1 MKILNKSYNHDLS
14 IGLQK
19 CCQLCGSSNLNLI
32 IDLGHTPPCD
42 SLLTKEQLNHPEKH
56 YPLRLFKCDDC
67 DLVQIDYVVDPK
79 VVFHNEYPYLG
90 GITETLANNLKNG
103 AKSFVKS
110 LNLPKDGL
118 AVDLG
123 SNDGTFLSGF
133 KEEGLSV
140 LGVEPTD
147 IAKLASKNG
156 INTIQEFFTEKVA
169 TEIVKK
175 HGKASILTAANMFAH
190 VASLR
195 DLMKGAEVLLDDGS
209 YFITESHYLLEIQNR
224 LQFDSIYHEH
234 LKSYS
239 LKDLVF
245 LFDCYDFTLVD
256 AERIPNYGGSIRG
269 YAQKGKNGSQ
279 TKRLQELLLKEE
291 EANLYDNSTWEN
303 FTKRV
308 YKARNDCRYLITDI
322 LNEGKSICG
331 IGCPGRASTLLSFYG
346 LTSNEIPYIA
356 EQSNCLKV
364 GLFCAGQHIPV
375 LDEQKMF
382 DEQPE
387 YALMLSWHY
396 SEQIIKNLRKKG
408 LKSKIIIPLPE
419 LKVID

>member
-1 MKILNKSYNHDLS
+1 MAKSPQHDLS

-19 CCQLCGSSNLNLI
+19 KCQLCGSSKLSLI

-42 SLLTKEQLNHPEKH
+42 SLLTKEQLDESEKH

-79 VVFHNEYPYLG
+79 IVFHNEYPYLG
-90 GITETLANNLKNG
+90 GITKTLANNLKNG
-103 AKSFVKS
+103 AKKFVKD
-110 LNLPKDGL
+110 LNLPKNGL

-123 SNDGTFLSGF
+123 SNDGTFLKGF

-147 IAKLASKNG
+147 IAKIANSNG
-156 INTIQEFFTEKVA
+156 VNSIQEFFTEKVA
-169 TEIVKK
+169 KEIVKK

-190 VASLR
+190 VAALG
-195 DLMKGAEVLLDDGS
+195 DLMRGAEVLLEDGS
-209 YFITESHYLLEIQNR
+209 YFITESHYLLDIQET

-239 LKDLVF
+239 LKDLIF
-245 LFDCYDFTLVD
+245 LFDSYDFTLVD

-269 YAQKGKNGSQ
+269 YAQKGKNRNRSQ
-279 TKRLQELLLKEE
+279 RLQKLLLNEQ
-291 EANLYDNSTWEN
+291 EANLYNIKTWNEFN
-303 FTKRV
+303 KKVF
-308 YKARNDCRYLITDI
+308 KARSDCKYLISTI
-322 LNEGKSICG
+322 LNEGKTICG
-331 IGCPGRASTLLSFYG
+331 IGCPGRSSTLLSFYG

-356 EQSNCLKV
+356 EQPTCLKV
-364 GLFCAGQHIPV
+364 GLYCAGQHIPV
-375 LDEQKMF
+375 LDEEKMF
-382 DEQPE
+382 DEQPD

-396 SEQIIKNLRKKG
+396 SEQIIENLRKKG
-408 LKSKIIIPLPE
+408 LKSKIIIPLPN
-419 LKVID
+419 VRIID

>member
-1 MKILNKSYNHDLS
+1 MANQHDLS

-19 CCQLCGSSNLNLI
+19 SCQLCGSINLSPI

-42 SLLTKEQLNHPEKH
+42 SLLTEAQLKEPETH
-56 YPLRLFKCDDC
+56 YPLRLNKCDKC

-79 VVFHNEYPYLG
+79 IVFHNEYPYLG

-103 AKSFVKS
+103 AKKFVKD
-110 LNLPKDGL
+110 LNLPKNGL

-123 SNDGTFLSGF
+123 SNDGTFLKGF

-147 IAKLASKNG
+147 IAKLATSNG
-156 INTIQEFFTEKVA
+156 INSVQKFFTEEVA
-169 TEIVKK
+169 KDIVKE

-190 VASLR
+190 VASLG
-195 DLMKGAEVLLDDGS
+195 DLMHGAEVLLEEGS
-209 YFITESHYLLEIQNR
+209 FFVTESHYLLDIQDT

-239 LKDLVF
+239 LKDLIF

-269 YAQKGKNGSQ
+269 YAQKGKNGQQSQ
-279 TKRLQELLLKEE
+279 RLKDLLLKEQ
-291 EANLYDNSTWEN
+291 EAKLYDIATWEEFN
-303 FTKRV
+303 ERV
-308 YKARNDCRYLITDI
+308 FKVRADCRHLISNI
-322 LNEGKSICG
+322 LHEGKTICG
-331 IGCPGRASTLLSFYG
+331 IGCPGRSSTLLSFYG
-346 LTSNEIPYIA
+346 LTNNEIPYIA
-356 EQSNCLKV
+356 EQSSCLKV
-364 GLFCAGQHIPV
+364 GLYCAGQHIPV
-375 LDEQKMF
+375 VDEQRMF

>member
-1 MKILNKSYNHDLS
+1 MTQPYKHDLE
-14 IGLQK
+14 IGLQT
-19 CCQLCGSSNLNLI
+19 CCQLCNSNNLSLI

-42 SLLTKEQLNHPEKH
+42 SLLTKEQLNHPELH
-56 YPLRLFKCDDC
+56 YPLRLFKCNDC
-67 DLVQIDYVVDPK
+67 DLVQIDYVIDPK

-103 AKSFVKS
+103 AKKFVKD
-110 LNLPKDGL
+110 LNLPSDGL

-133 KEEGLSV
+133 KEEGLKV

-147 IAKLASKNG
+147 IAKLASSKG
-156 INTIQEFFTEKVA
+156 INSVQEFFTEEVA
-169 TEIVKK
+169 EDIVKN
-175 HGKASILTAANMFAH
+175 HGKACILTAANMFAH
-190 VASLR
+190 VASLG
-195 DLMKGAEVLLDDGS
+195 DLMRGAEVLLEEGS
-209 YFITESHYLLEIQNR
+209 YFITESHYLLDIQDT

-256 AERIPNYGGSIRG
+256 AERIPNYGGSIRA
-269 YAQKGKNGSQ
+269 YAQKGKKGEQSE
-279 TKRLQELLLKEE
+279 RLKQLLENEKQAGLYEL
-291 EANLYDNSTWEN
+291 STWQN

-308 YKARNDCRYLITDI
+308 EKARSDCRFLITNI
-322 LNEGKSICG
+322 LNEEQTICG
-331 IGCPGRASTLLSFYG
+331 IGCPGRSSTLLSYYG

-356 EQSNCLKV
+356 EQANCLKV
-364 GLFCAGQHIPV
+364 GLYCAGQHIPV
-375 LDEQKMF
+375 IDEQKMF
-382 DEQPE
+382 DEQPD

-408 LKSKIIIPLPE
+408 LKSKIIVPLPE

>member
-1 MKILNKSYNHDLS
+1 MSQSFKHDLS

-19 CCQLCGSSNLNLI
+19 SCQLCGSSSLNPI

-42 SLLTKEQLNHPEKH
+42 SLLTKKQLDEPETH
-56 YPLRLFKCDDC
+56 YPLRLFKCNDC

-79 VVFHNEYPYLG
+79 IVFHNEYPYLG
-90 GITETLANNLKNG
+90 GITKTLANNLKNG
-103 AKSFVKS
+103 AKKFVKD
-110 LNLPKDGL
+110 LNLPKDSL

-123 SNDGTFLSGF
+123 SNDGTFLKGF
-133 KEEGLSV
+133 KEEGMEV

-147 IAKLASKNG
+147 ISKLASSNG
-156 INTIQEFFTEKVA
+156 VNSIQEFFTEDVA
-169 TEIVKK
+169 KKIVNEY
-175 HGKASILTAANMFAH
+175 GKAAILTAANMFAH
-190 VASLR
+190 VASLGS
-195 DLMKGAEVLLDDGS
+195 LMRGAEILLDEGS
-209 YFITESHYLLEIQNR
+209 FFVTESHYLLDIQDT

-256 AERIPNYGGSIRG
+256 AERIPNYGGSIRA
-269 YAQKGKNGSQ
+269 YAQKGKEGVQSQ
-279 TKRLQELLLKEE
+279 RLQDLLLKEQ
-291 EANLYDNSTWEN
+291 EANLYSMDTWKDFN
-303 FTKRV
+303 RKVF
-308 YKARNDCRYLITDI
+308 KARSDFRHLISNI
-322 LNEGKSICG
+322 LNEDKTICG
-331 IGCPGRASTLLSFYG
+331 IGCPGRSSTLLSFYG

-356 EQSNCLKV
+356 EQPSCLKV
-364 GLFCAGQHIPV
+364 GLYCAGQHIPV
-375 LDEQKMF
+375 LDEEKMF

-396 SEQIIKNLRKKG
+396 ADQIIKNLRKKG

-419 LKVID
+419 LRIID

>member
-1 MKILNKSYNHDLS
+1 MATSHQHDLS

-19 CCQLCGSSNLNLI
+19 SCQLCGSINLSPI

-42 SLLTKEQLNHPEKH
+42 SLLTEAQLKEPETH
-56 YPLRLFKCDDC
+56 YPLRLNKCDKC

-79 VVFHNEYPYLG
+79 IVFHNEYPYLG

-103 AKSFVKS
+103 AKKFVKD
-110 LNLPKDGL
+110 LNLPKNGL

-123 SNDGTFLSGF
+123 SNDGTFLKGF

-147 IAKLASKNG
+147 IAKLATSNG
-156 INTIQEFFTEKVA
+156 INSVQKFFTEEVA
-169 TEIVKK
+169 KDIVKE

-190 VASLR
+190 VASLG
-195 DLMKGAEVLLDDGS
+195 DLMHGAEVLLEEGS
-209 YFITESHYLLEIQNR
+209 FFVTESHYLLDIQDT

-239 LKDLVF
+239 LKDLIF

-269 YAQKGKNGSQ
+269 YAQKGKNGQQSQ
-279 TKRLQELLLKEE
+279 RLKDLLLKEQ
-291 EANLYDNSTWEN
+291 EAKLYDIATWEEFN
-303 FTKRV
+303 ERV
-308 YKARNDCRYLITDI
+308 FKARADCRHLISNI
-322 LNEGKSICG
+322 LHEGKTICG
-331 IGCPGRASTLLSFYG
+331 IGCPGRSSTLLSFYG
-346 LTSNEIPYIA
+346 LTNNEIPYIA
-356 EQSNCLKV
+356 EQSSCLKV
-364 GLFCAGQHIPV
+364 GLYCAGQHIPV
-375 LDEQKMF
+375 VDEQRMF